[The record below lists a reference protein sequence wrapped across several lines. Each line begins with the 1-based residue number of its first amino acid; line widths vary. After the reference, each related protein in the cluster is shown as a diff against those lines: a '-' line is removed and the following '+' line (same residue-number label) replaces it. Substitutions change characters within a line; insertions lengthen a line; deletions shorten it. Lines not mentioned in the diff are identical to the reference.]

1 MKILANIKQH
11 LGMDLRRILHMMIG
25 FHKVNG
31 LINEIDKEQEL
42 KTVIRVQDSK
52 LEDISNQTFQEQEY
66 LEWKH
71 ERKN

>member
-1 MKILANIKQH
+1 
-11 LGMDLRRILHMMIG
+11 MMIG

-42 KTVIRVQDSK
+42 KTVIRVEDSK
-52 LEDISNQTFQEQEY
+52 LEDISKQTFQEQEY